1 VIDVLSASC
10 SSLPLRLPL
19 LFRPFL
25 LNEIVY
31 FPLHLILLEYQISAG
46 GFERGYPFVWR
57 GFEYLSFFLQKF
69 MSGKVQ
75 QMESSASHTCLT
87 S

>member
-1 VIDVLSASC
+1 MDTRAIPREYTAKSHLIFVRSFEVIDVLGASC
-10 SSLPLRLPL
+10 SSLSLRLPL

-46 GFERGYPFVWR
+46 GFERGYPFV
-57 GFEYLSFFLQKF
+57 
-69 MSGKVQ
+69 
-75 QMESSASHTCLT
+75 
-87 S
+87 